1 MNLMWERASPF
12 GGPFA
17 TLRLTVDAAARYL
30 FQDEVLSDSGSIVKT
45 DKGYV
50 PYLKAELAY
59 DLGPVAV
66 SIVHEN
72 GRLPPDFKRA
82 HATTVGVTVKF

>member
-1 MNLMWERASPF
+1 MWEKVSPF
-12 GGPFA
+12 LGPFA

-30 FQDEVLSDSGSIVKT
+30 VQDEVLSDSGDVVKT
-45 DKGYV
+45 DKGYT
-50 PYLKAELAY
+50 PYLRAELAY
-59 DLGPVAV
+59 DLGAVAL

-72 GRLPPDFKRA
+72 GRLPPNFKRA